1 MITAS
6 LFREKAANGYFAKS
20 GTFRILLSQRRHLNM
35 KQIDTMLQQGDI
47 SRPLSYEELLSALP
61 DLEAVLKIIPE
72 IMVTIL
78 DVSETK
84 NMAIIAMGANIGW
97 GFIKRHPVQIMKNT
111 M

>member
-35 KQIDTMLQQGDI
+35 KQIDTMLQRGDI
-47 SRPLSYEELLSALP
+47 SRPLSYEELLSAIP
-61 DLEAVLKIIPE
+61 DLEVVLKMIPE

-78 DVSETK
+78 DVSETEDD
-84 NMAIIAMGANIGW
+84 MAIVAVGANIGLA
-97 GFIKRHPVQIMKNT
+97 FIKRHPVQMMNT
-111 M
+111 L